1 MAVDAI
7 FSLEDFT
14 DQITQWNGDKFEL
27 KVKGLKIYL
36 LDKDYRP
43 KPKEQLFFKY
53 EDGKLI
59 YVGLEGYVDNQDL
72 ANFVAAY
79 RKRIKKIIEDGNVDK
94 KKTVQ
99 KPADK
104 STKNL
109 EAFVKKNKGGLR
121 NDKDEVAAVYELQ
134 RFLMQLGLDT
144 GGHDGKYGPKT
155 NAAVLEFQKSRG
167 LVTDGDAGANTIKEI
182 VKIRRDF
189 ATIEKLIAKL
199 NEGTIL
205 KSAIT
210 RALYEAD
217 LSKEEL
223 EILGDLQEEYADFVE
238 DFPEFEAET
247 IEKISD
253 VIASGGKSTVA
264 KTDDK
269 TDDAGKNNDTTKD
282 AGKNDDETSM
292 VKPEE
297 EAPPVDSELENM
309 FKPKGSGD
317 GEETDGEETD
327 GEKTDGEKTDG
338 EKTDG
343 EKTDGEKTDGEEEQ
357 TKYQW
362 RKDTHEVMIPSDA
375 QAGETQALKEYN
387 NLVKGEKWKDAYDLM
402 AGDERIPPSRVPQE
416 LLDRLKLMAKPDNK
430 KPDSTSDIPE
440 FEKFQFKK
448 VGNRI
453 FAKADNNKFPFVLPN
468 RKTQNYWKER
478 QDLPK
483 IFEIR
488 KIGGQNWYVYV
499 EGNPVKDGVATMY
512 QGPRIKAF
520 LEPKNGQMTDLLY
533 LEKEWSLF
541 KAKNGI
547 K

>member
-36 LDKDYRP
+36 LDKDYSGE
-43 KPKEQLFFKY
+43 PKEQLFFRYK
-53 EDGKLI
+53 DGDLI
-59 YVGLEGYVDNQDL
+59 YVPLEGYVNNKDL
-72 ANFVAAY
+72 ANFVAWY
-79 RKRIKKIIEDGNVDK
+79 HKRIKKIIQDGNVDK

-205 KSAIT
+205 QSAIT

-223 EILGDLQEEYADFVE
+223 EILRDLQEEYADFVE

-264 KTDDK
+264 KTNDK
-269 TDDAGKNNDTTKD
+269 TNDAGENDDETKD
-282 AGKNDDETSM
+282 TSTGGETSM
-292 VKPEE
+292 VKPED
-297 EAPPVDSELENM
+297 EAPAVDSELEDM

-327 GEKTDGEKTDG
+327 GEETDGEETG
-338 EKTDG
+338 SE
-343 EKTDGEKTDGEEEQ
+343 ETDGEKTDGEEEQ

-362 RKDTHEVMIPSDA
+362 RKDTHEVTIPSNA

-387 NLVKGEKWKDAYDLM
+387 NLVKGKKWKDAYDLM
-402 AGDERIPPSRVPQE
+402 AGDDRIPPSRVPQE

-440 FEKFQFKK
+440 FERFQFKK
-448 VGNRI
+448 AGNKI
-453 FAKADNNKFPFVLPN
+453 FAKANNNKFPFVLPN
-468 RKTQNYWKER
+468 RKTQDYWKANLN
-478 QDLPK
+478 LPK
-483 IFEIR
+483 VFEIR
-488 KIGGQNWYVYV
+488 QIGGLHWYVYV

-520 LEPKNGQMTDLLY
+520 LEPNNGQMTDLLY
-533 LEKEWSLF
+533 LQKEWAIY

-547 K
+547 R

>member
-1 MAVDAI
+1 MSVDAI

-14 DQITQWNGDKFEL
+14 DQITQLNGDKFEL

-36 LDKDYRP
+36 LDKDYSG

-53 EDGKLI
+53 EDGDLI
-59 YVGLEGYVDNQDL
+59 YVGLKHYVDDKNL
-72 ANFVAAY
+72 ANFVAFY
-79 RKRIKKIIEDGNVDK
+79 HKRIKKIIEDGNVDE

-144 GGHDGKYGPKT
+144 GGHDGKYGAKT

-205 KSAIT
+205 QSAIT

-223 EILGDLQEEYADFVE
+223 EILRDLQEEYADFVE

-264 KTDDK
+264 KTNDK
-269 TDDAGKNNDTTKD
+269 TNDANDETKNTSTGGENS
-282 AGKNDDETSM
+282 ETSM
-292 VKPEE
+292 VKPED
-297 EAPPVDSELENM
+297 EAPAVDSELENM

-317 GEETDGEETD
+317 GDETGGEET
-327 GEKTDGEKTDG
+327 G
-338 EKTDG
+338 
-343 EKTDGEKTDGEEEQ
+343 GEEEK

-362 RKDTHEVMIPSDA
+362 RKDTHEVTIPSGA

-387 NLVKGEKWKDAYDLM
+387 NLVKQSKWEDAYKLM
-402 AGDERIPPSRVPQE
+402 ANDDRIPPSRVPQE

-430 KPDSTSDIPE
+430 KPDSTSDKPK

-448 VGNRI
+448 QGNRI
-453 FAKADNNKFPFVLPN
+453 FAKANNNEFPFILP
-468 RKTQNYWKER
+468 RKSRDYWKGKP
-478 QDLPK
+478 DLPK

-488 KIGGQNWYVYV
+488 QIGGLHWYVYV
-499 EGNPVKDGVATMY
+499 EGNPVKDGLATMHR
-512 QGPRIKAF
+512 GPMIKAF
-520 LEPKNGQMTDLLY
+520 LEPNNGQMTDFLY

-541 KAKNGI
+541 KAQNGMI
-547 K
+547 

>member
-14 DQITQWNGDKFEL
+14 DQITQWNGDKFDL

-36 LDKDYRP
+36 LDKAYRGE
-43 KPKEQLFFKY
+43 PKEQLFFKY
-53 EDGKLI
+53 EDGDLI
-59 YVGLEGYVDNQDL
+59 YVGLEGYANNQDL
-72 ANFVAAY
+72 ANFVAWY
-79 RKRIKKIIEDGNVDK
+79 HKRIKKIIEDGNVDK

-205 KSAIT
+205 QSAIT

-223 EILGDLQEEYADFVE
+223 EILRDLQEEYADFVE

-264 KTDDK
+264 KTDDE
-269 TDDAGKNNDTTKD
+269 TND
-282 AGKNDDETSM
+282 AGKNDDETKDTSTGGETSM
-292 VKPEE
+292 VKPED
-297 EAPPVDSELENM
+297 EAPAVDSELEDL

-317 GEETDGEETD
+317 GEKTDD
-327 GEKTDGEKTDG
+327 EKTDGEKTD
-338 EKTDG
+338 D
-343 EKTDGEKTDGEEEQ
+343 EKTDGEEEQ

-362 RKDTHEVMIPSDA
+362 RKDTHEVTIPSDA

-387 NLVKGEKWKDAYDLM
+387 NLVKQSKWEDAYNLM
-402 AGDERIPPSRVPQE
+402 ANDDRIPPSRVPQE
-416 LLDRLKLMAKPDNK
+416 LLDRLKLMAKPDNE
-430 KPDSTSDIPE
+430 KPDSTSDKPK
-440 FEKFQFKK
+440 FEKFRFKK
-448 VGNRI
+448 VGNKI

-468 RKTQNYWKER
+468 RKTQDYWKEKP
-478 QDLPK
+478 DLPK
-483 IFEIR
+483 VFEIR
-488 KIGGQNWYVYV
+488 KVGGQNWYVYV

-520 LEPKNGQMTDLLY
+520 LEPNNGQMTDFLY

-541 KAKNGI
+541 KAQNGLR
-547 K
+547 

>member
-27 KVKGLKIYL
+27 KVKGSKIYL
-36 LDKDYRP
+36 LDKDYNG
-43 KPKEQLFFKY
+43 KPLEQLFFRY
-53 EDGKLI
+53 TDGELI
-59 YVGLEGYVDNQDL
+59 YVGLNHYVDDKNL
-72 ANFVAAY
+72 ANFVSWY
-79 RKRIKKIIEDGNVDK
+79 HKRIKKIIEDGNVDK

-144 GGHDGKYGPKT
+144 GGHDGKYGAKT

-189 ATIEKLIAKL
+189 ATIKKLIAKL

-205 KSAIT
+205 KSSIT

-223 EILGDLQEEYADFVE
+223 EILKDLQEEYADFVE

-264 KTDDK
+264 KTDDE
-269 TDDAGKNNDTTKD
+269 TNDAGENDDETKD
-282 AGKNDDETSM
+282 TSTDDETSM
-292 VKPEE
+292 VKPED
-297 EAPPVDSELENM
+297 EAPAVDSELEDM

-327 GEKTDGEKTDG
+327 GEETDGEETDG
-338 EKTDG
+338 E
-343 EKTDGEKTDGEEEQ
+343 ETDGEEEQ
-357 TKYQW
+357 TKYTW
-362 RKDTHEVMIPSDA
+362 RKDTLEVTIPSKA
-375 QAGETQALKEYN
+375 QSGETQALKEYN
-387 NLVKGEKWKDAYDLM
+387 NLVKQSKWEDAYNLM
-402 AGDERIPPSRVPQE
+402 ANDDRIPPSRVPQE
-416 LLDRLKLMAKPDNK
+416 LLDRLKLMAEPDNK
-430 KPDSTSDIPE
+430 KPDSTSDIPK

-448 VGNRI
+448 VGNTI
-453 FAKADNNKFPFVLPN
+453 YAKAVNNKFPFVLPN
-468 RKTQNYWKER
+468 RKTQDYWKEK

-483 IFEIR
+483 VFEIR
-488 KIGGQNWYVYV
+488 KVGGQNWYVYV
-499 EGNPVKDGVATMY
+499 EGNPVENGKATMY
-512 QGPRIKAF
+512 QGPRIKAY
-520 LEPKNGQMTDLLY
+520 LEPKNGKMTDYLY

-541 KAKNGI
+541 KAQNGLR
-547 K
+547 